1 MIVDDIINVND
12 WVNEADDKKLN
23 QDVEQ
28 NYNEVASEI
37 IRAENPDL
45 LSLILEKT
53 TAQKEHESKQLAE
66 KIQPGLD
73 GFLRDDNETDDS
85 SFKRRRSKC
94 LAELNKKFS
103 STKTKAKSVRP

>member
-37 IRAENPDL
+37 IRADNPDL

-73 GFLRDDNETDDS
+73 GFLMIMKQVIRVS
-85 SFKRRRSKC
+85 SGEDQSV
-94 LAELNKKFS
+94 LLN
-103 STKTKAKSVRP
+103 

>member
-37 IRAENPDL
+37 I
-45 LSLILEKT
+45 
-53 TAQKEHESKQLAE
+53 
-66 KIQPGLD
+66 
-73 GFLRDDNETDDS
+73 
-85 SFKRRRSKC
+85 
-94 LAELNKKFS
+94 
-103 STKTKAKSVRP
+103 

>member
-37 IRAENPDL
+37 IRANNADL
-45 LSLILEKT
+45 NYC
-53 TAQKEHESKQLAE
+53 SKRA
-66 KIQPGLD
+66 
-73 GFLRDDNETDDS
+73 
-85 SFKRRRSKC
+85 
-94 LAELNKKFS
+94 
-103 STKTKAKSVRP
+103 